1 MDDLVV
7 INTNEKPPEPK
18 RKRGRQ
24 KGDIQTYYTPRQ
36 KANAIIM
43 AETMGPSEASRRL
56 NIPLNTLINWKK
68 RKKGVQ
74 RDTEKIYDR
83 NRKKLAFKAQKVVES
98 SLTEMLNSEKIE
110 AASYPELAKAAEIA
124 TNVAEK
130 LMDKPTS
137 RIVQEGLTS
146 EQCVVGLVE
155 LARIAAQR
163 RMATF
168 SDGGGKE
175 AIPPVHIQAIEHKP
189 G

>member
-1 MDDLVV
+1 MDEPV
-7 INTNEKPPEPK
+7 INQEEPKPK

-24 KGDIQTYYTPRQ
+24 KGDEQTYYTPRQ
-36 KANAIIM
+36 KANAMIAID
-43 AETMGPSEASRRL
+43 TMGAAEASRRL
-56 NIPLNTLINWKK
+56 KIPLNTLNNWKK

-74 RDTEKIYDR
+74 RDTERIYDR
-83 NRKKLAFKAQKVVES
+83 NRKKLAFKAQRVVES
-98 SLTEMLNSEKIE
+98 SLTEMLNPGKIE
-110 AASYPELAKAAEIA
+110 EASYSELAKAAETA

-163 RMATF
+163 RMAAF

-175 AIPPVHIQAIEHKP
+175 SIPPVHVQVIEHKP
-189 G
+189 SE